1 MNTQTIDNTT
11 HSVTTWMPK
20 ARKSQISLFDTPY
33 YHCISRCVRR
43 AFLCGEEN
51 GKSFEHRRQWVEDR
65 IHVLSE
71 VFTIGVC
78 AYAVMSNHTHL
89 VLHIDKEKAQSL
101 SLEAVLQR
109 WHTLYKGTLLT
120 QQYLTPS
127 TREELSEAQI
137 KTIECTAEVW
147 RKRLYDISWFMRALN
162 EYIARAANKEDECT
176 GHFWEGRFKSQALL
190 DESALAACMAY
201 VDLNPVRANMAKT
214 PESSN
219 HTSIQYRIRAA
230 RAGKT
235 PKRLMPFSSKSK
247 RGLSTGLPFT
257 LIEYLQAVDAT
268 SRHIYLAKQGKIDNN
283 ELHILERLNI
293 ESDKWLTLTTQFE
306 TLFKHAAGKV
316 QHLEQ
321 YAHNQNQHR
330 VHGQANARRLLG

>member
-1 MNTQTIDNTT
+1 MDTQTIDNTT
-11 HSVTTWMPK
+11 HSVTAWMPK

-176 GHFWEGRFKSQALL
+176 GHFWEGRFKLQALL

-268 SRHIYLAKQGKIDNN
+268 SRHIYLAKQGKVDNN

-321 YAHNQNQHR
+321 YAHNQNQHW

>member
-1 MNTQTIDNTT
+1 
-11 HSVTTWMPK
+11 MPK
-20 ARKSQISLFDTPY
+20 PRKSQISLLDTPY

-43 AFLCGEEN
+43 AYLCGEEQ

-65 IHVLSE
+65 IQFLSE

-89 VLHIDKEKAQSL
+89 VLHINKDKAQSL
-101 SLEAVLQR
+101 TTEEVLQR

-120 QQYLTPS
+120 QQYLS
-127 TREELSEAQI
+127 SLTREKLSEAQR

-162 EYIARAANKEDECT
+162 EYVARAANKEDECT

-201 VDLNPVRANMAKT
+201 VDLNPVRANMAET
-214 PESSN
+214 PESSS

-230 RAGKT
+230 RVGKA
-235 PKRLMPFSSKSK
+235 PKRLMPFASSLKK
-247 RGLSTGLPFT
+247 EAPFVLPFT
-257 LIEYLQAVDAT
+257 LTEYLQLVDVT
-268 SRHIYLAKQGKIDNN
+268 SRNIRLAKQGKINN
-283 ELHILERLNI
+283 SKLKTLESLNI
-293 ESDKWLTLTTQFE
+293 ENEKWLTLITQFE

-316 QHLEQ
+316 LHLEQ
-321 YAHNQNQHR
+321 YAHNQNKQR
-330 VHGQANARRLLG
+330 VHGRQNAKRLLG